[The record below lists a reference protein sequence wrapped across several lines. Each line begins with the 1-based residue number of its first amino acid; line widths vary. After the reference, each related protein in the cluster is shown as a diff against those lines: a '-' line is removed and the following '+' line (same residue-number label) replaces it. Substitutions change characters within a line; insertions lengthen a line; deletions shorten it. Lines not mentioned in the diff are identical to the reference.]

1 MSVSERRC
9 DSEYDQFLPLFR
21 HLADPA
27 ISSAEREETRQAL
40 VTGHLPPAEHIAP
53 GNQLPLKI

>member
-9 DSEYDQFLPLFR
+9 DSEYDQFLPLFP